1 MVEST
6 ESVCAI
12 CNKTRPRGQCKIV
25 KLTATEKVQLR
36 EAGYEPQEEYVYC
49 HPCWK
54 NMADPMTGPAFMKS
68 LFEVMLTTAG
78 VVNAEDLAKRY
89 HVWLSKRAREPKA

>member
-6 ESVCAI
+6 EATCAI
-12 CNKTRPRGQCKIV
+12 CGKNRPKGQCKVV
-25 KLTATEKVQLR
+25 KLTAAEKHQLR
-36 EAGYEPQEEYVYC
+36 EAGYEPQEEYIYC
-49 HPCWK
+49 RFCWK
-54 NMADPMTGPAFMKS
+54 NMADSVSGPAFMKS

-78 VVNAEDLAKRY
+78 VGNAENLAKRY